1 MVHFEYENN
10 IDILYFSRII
20 RLLLFTCFRVCMSI
34 IADITDKALS
44 AQCSLAFCFA
54 FAGRLLIHVV
64 ACLHR
69 AARVDGLTSLCSTR
83 SREFAVCSLA

>member
-34 IADITDKALS
+34 IAALS